1 MSIYGVVH
9 LISTNIKKT
18 SFGMRIHDILV
29 AIGLRDIIHIY
40 KNWRSSKDNRF
51 DAETKKFFD
60 DNILKIN
67 KIESWLEDEE
77 SKYVYRQMIKFRY
90 TNNYKDLPKYNYSN
104 QYFVEGIFSYSE
116 GECFV
121 DCGAYDGDTVC
132 AFKNEMK
139 KHMISQYDFVCFE
152 PDDENYEQ
160 LKKKHGEGTLIKAGC
175 WNSSSR
181 YLCFENG
188 AETVGRIIENPNGD
202 NYIKIPVVSID
213 NCPECKNATFIKM
226 DVEGAEYQALLGAK
240 RTIQLNRPKLAI
252 CIYHSNEDMIRIAE
266 LIHEF
271 VPEYRLM
278 VRQHCNS
285 CSETVLYAR
294 I

>member
-1 MSIYGVVH
+1 MSIYNVVH
-9 LISTNIKKT
+9 LISTNIQKT
-18 SFGMRIHDILV
+18 SYGMKVHDILV
-29 AIGLRDIIHIY
+29 DIGLRDKIHIY
-40 KNWRSSKDNRF
+40 KNWRASKNNELDI
-51 DAETKKFFD
+51 ETKKYFD
-60 DNILKIN
+60 DNILRISKV
-67 KIESWLEDEE
+67 ESWLEDEE
-77 SKYVYRQMIKFRY
+77 SKFVYRQMIKFRY
-90 TNNYKDLPKYNYSN
+90 TNNYNDLPKYNYSN
-104 QYFVEGIFSYSE
+104 QYFVDGIFLYSE
-116 GECFV
+116 GECFI
-121 DCGAYDGDTVC
+121 DCGAYIGDTVN

-139 KHMISQYDFVCFE
+139 KHMITQYDFVCFE

-160 LKKKHGEGTLIKAGC
+160 LKKKHGDGKLIKAGC
-175 WNSSSR
+175 WAFSSLS
-181 YLCFENG
+181 LCFENG
-188 AETVGRIIENPNGD
+188 METAGKIIENPTGD

-213 NCPECKNATFIKM
+213 DCPECKKATFIKM
-226 DVEGAEYQALLGAK
+226 DIEGAEYQALLGAK
-240 RTIQLNRPKLAI
+240 ATIQTNKPKLAI